1 MNFFVAGPGDL
12 CVMENIKRVVT
23 IPGNVP
29 GTGPVLMLNM
39 LKFADRRLYMEEY
52 LPAFN
57 RVMGLLEMEAKV
69 DLVSNVLA
77 SVIADEG
84 ENWDAIAIVEYTSAE
99 AFLTVAQSD
108 AYRDIAEPLR
118 LAALTDLKLYMT
130 RRVAR

>member
-12 CVMENIKRVVT
+12 CVMENIKRVITV
-23 IPGNVP
+23 PENVP

-39 LKFADRRLYMEEY
+39 LKFANRRLYLEEY

-57 RVMGLLEMEAKV
+57 RVMGLLGMEAKV
-69 DLVSNVLA
+69 NPLSDILA
-77 SVIADEG
+77 SVVADEG
-84 ENWDAIAIVEYTSAE
+84 EDWDAMLIVEYASAE

-118 LAALTDLKLYMT
+118 LAALADLKLYMT
-130 RRVAR
+130 RRVAL